1 MKDIIE
7 LESKIKFNIDLKK
20 CTEEQCNENYLK
32 NLLKKTYK
40 LNTEEIT
47 LNVGGCV
54 MKIPKDLMDKFQTF
68 LIEELL
74 FNLIVHNYY

>member
-1 MKDIIE
+1 M
-7 LESKIKFNIDLKK
+7 KK
-20 CTEEQCNENYLK
+20 CTEEQCNENCAQK
-32 NLLKKTYK
+32 SPFKKTYK

-74 FNLIVHNYY
+74 FNSNVYNYY